1 MAKTVTSFLLAL
13 SDSRK
18 MRDKYRNPDKRRS
31 LLEEWDLEDSP
42 LFQSGATADDFR
54 QAVVAESGLKQVE
67 YWISVDGVPIANPD
81 YDENA

>member
-18 MRDKYRNPDKRRS
+18 MRDRYRNPARRRS

-42 LFQSGATADDFR
+42 LFQTGATVDDFR
-54 QAVVAESGLKQVE
+54 DAVIAESGVNQVE
-67 YWISVDGVPIANPD
+67 WWISVDGAPVANPD
-81 YDENA
+81 YDETA